1 MKKCIKREQ
10 TIYHECFDCIHINY
24 TSANVFEVSYV
35 TKSNLRS
42 SFARNAVSHVQK
54 GPCF

>member
-35 TKSNLRS
+35 TKKQFTIQFRS
-42 SFARNAVSHVQK
+42 K
-54 GPCF
+54 CC